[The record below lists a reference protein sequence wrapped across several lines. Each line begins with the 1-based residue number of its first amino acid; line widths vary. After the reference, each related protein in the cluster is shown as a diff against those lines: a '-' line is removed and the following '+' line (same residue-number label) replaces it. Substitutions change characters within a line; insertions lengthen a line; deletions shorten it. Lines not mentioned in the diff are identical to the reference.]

1 MGIIS
6 TLGIHSLAACGR
18 EAEDRKEGSGRVHTL
33 LHVMLGKRQR
43 LRPKSGSSDKI
54 SSKAR
59 GKHSSPGPPASQEG
73 LPGPGFLGFRLG
85 EGQDLGEQAELRK
98 VKKAVSDN
106 SPVFLVPWDDISD
119 FPSFKN
125 LAESSLSG

>member
-1 MGIIS
+1 M
-6 TLGIHSLAACGR
+6 T
-18 EAEDRKEGSGRVHTL
+18 
-33 LHVMLGKRQR
+33 
-43 LRPKSGSSDKI
+43 KI

-73 LPGPGFLGFRLG
+73 LPGPGFLGLHLG

-106 SPVFLVPWDDISD
+106 SPVSSSPGMTGVISLAL
-119 FPSFKN
+119 N
-125 LAESSLSG
+125 LAEFSLSGWLNDKAEHEYA

>member
-106 SPVFLVPWDDISD
+106 SPVFWFPGMTLVI
-119 FPSFKN
+119 F
-125 LAESSLSG
+125 LALKILQSSLSG

>member
-1 MGIIS
+1 MGEKQR
-6 TLGIHSLAACGR
+6 TGR
-18 EAEDRKEGSGRVHTL
+18 KAVARVHTL
-33 LHVMLGKRQR
+33 QHAMLGKRQR

-73 LPGPGFLGFRLG
+73 LPGPGFLGLRLG
-85 EGQDLGEQAELRK
+85 EGQNLGEQVELRK

-106 SPVFLVPWDDISD
+106 SPVSWFPGMTLVISVAL
-119 FPSFKN
+119 N
-125 LAESSLSG
+125 LTESSLSGWLNDKAEHEWA